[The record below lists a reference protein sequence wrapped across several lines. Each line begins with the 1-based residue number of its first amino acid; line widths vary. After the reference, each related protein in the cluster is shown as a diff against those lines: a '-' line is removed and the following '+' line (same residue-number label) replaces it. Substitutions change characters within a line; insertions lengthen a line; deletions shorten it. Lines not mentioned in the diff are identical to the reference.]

1 MTISDPIGD
10 MLTRIR
16 NAQQKHH
23 PSVSI
28 PSSKFKKFILD
39 ALQREGFISSYDV
52 EKNKESNFE
61 VLKVHLKY
69 VHGSPVI
76 REIKRISKPGRR
88 IYSRFESLPRVL
100 NGLGI
105 SIIST
110 SKGILS
116 DNEARDQKL
125 GGEILCN
132 IS

>member
-16 NAQQKHH
+16 NAQMKQH
-23 PSVSI
+23 PTVLI
-28 PSSKFKKFILD
+28 PASNFKKQVLD
-39 ALQREGFISSYDV
+39 AMEREGFIASYEV
-52 EKNKESNFE
+52 VKESNFE
-61 VLKVHLKY
+61 ELRVNLKY
-69 VHGSPVI
+69 VNGTPVVSEI
-76 REIKRISKPGRR
+76 RRISKPGRR

-110 SKGILS
+110 SKGIFS
-116 DNEARDQKL
+116 DNEARDKKL
-125 GGEILCN
+125 GGEIICN

>member
-1 MTISDPIGD
+1 MQCSERVLFQVT
-10 MLTRIR
+10 MLL
-16 NAQQKHH
+16 KEKD
-23 PSVSI
+23 
-28 PSSKFKKFILD
+28 SS
-39 ALQREGFISSYDV
+39 
-52 EKNKESNFE
+52 FE
-61 VLKVHLKY
+61 ALKVNLKY
-69 VHGSPVI
+69 VHGTPVI

-105 SIIST
+105 AIIST

-125 GGEILCN
+125 GGEIICN

>member
-16 NAQQKHH
+16 NAQIKQH
-23 PSVSI
+23 STVLI
-28 PSSKFKKFILD
+28 PASNFKKQVLD
-39 ALQREGFISSYDV
+39 AMEREGFIASYEV
-52 EKNKESNFE
+52 VKESNFE
-61 VLKVHLKY
+61 ELKVNLKY
-69 VHGSPVI
+69 VHGTPVI
-76 REIKRISKPGRR
+76 REIRRISKPGRR

-110 SKGILS
+110 SKGIFS
-116 DNEARDQKL
+116 DNEARDKKL
-125 GGEILCN
+125 GGEIICN

>member
-16 NAQQKHH
+16 NAQMKQH
-23 PSVSI
+23 PTVLI
-28 PSSKFKKFILD
+28 PASNFKKQVLD
-39 ALQREGFISSYDV
+39 AMEREGFIASYEV
-52 EKNKESNFE
+52 VKESNFE
-61 VLKVHLKY
+61 ELKVNLKY
-69 VHGSPVI
+69 VHGNPVI
-76 REIKRISKPGRR
+76 REIRRISKPGRR

-110 SKGILS
+110 SKGIFS
-116 DNEARDQKL
+116 DNEARDKKL
-125 GGEILCN
+125 GGEIICN

>member
-16 NAQQKHH
+16 NAQMKQH
-23 PSVSI
+23 PTVVI
-28 PSSKFKKFILD
+28 PSSKFKKFLLD
-39 ALQREGFISSYDV
+39 AMHREVFISSYEIV
-52 EKNKESNFE
+52 KEEGKQFE
-61 VLKVHLKY
+61 GLKVNLKY

-88 IYSRFESLPRVL
+88 IYTRFESLPRVL

-125 GGEILCN
+125 GGEIICN

>member
-1 MTISDPIGD
+1 MHYKERVLFLVM
-10 MLTRIR
+10 ML
-16 NAQQKHH
+16 K
-23 PSVSI
+23 
-28 PSSKFKKFILD
+28 
-39 ALQREGFISSYDV
+39 
-52 EKNKESNFE
+52 KNKESNFE

>member
-16 NAQQKHH
+16 NAQMKLH
-23 PSVSI
+23 PTVLI
-28 PSSKFKKFILD
+28 PSSKFKKFVLD
-39 ALQREGFISSYDV
+39 VMQREGFISSYDSV
-52 EKNKESNFE
+52 TEKDSSFE
-61 VLKVHLKY
+61 ALKVNLKY
-69 VHGSPVI
+69 VHGTPVI

-88 IYSRFESLPRVL
+88 IYTRFESLPRVL

-105 SIIST
+105 AIIST

-125 GGEILCN
+125 GGEIICN

>member
-16 NAQQKHH
+16 NAQMKQH
-23 PSVSI
+23 PTVLI
-28 PSSKFKKFILD
+28 PASNFKKQVLD
-39 ALQREGFISSYDV
+39 AMEWEGFIASYEV
-52 EKNKESNFE
+52 VKESNFE
-61 VLKVHLKY
+61 ELKVNLKY
-69 VHGSPVI
+69 VHGTPVI
-76 REIKRISKPGRR
+76 REIRRISKPGRR

-110 SKGILS
+110 SKGIFS
-116 DNEARDQKL
+116 DNEARDKKL
-125 GGEILCN
+125 GGEIICN

>member
-16 NAQQKHH
+16 NAQMKQH
-23 PSVSI
+23 PTVLI
-28 PSSKFKKFILD
+28 PASKFKKQVLD
-39 ALQREGFISSYDV
+39 AMEREGFIASYEV
-52 EKNKESNFE
+52 VKESNFE
-61 VLKVHLKY
+61 ELKVNLKY
-69 VHGSPVI
+69 VHGTPVI
-76 REIKRISKPGRR
+76 REIRRISKPGRR

-110 SKGILS
+110 SKGIFS
-116 DNEARDQKL
+116 DNEARDKKL
-125 GGEILCN
+125 GGEIICN

>member
-16 NAQQKHH
+16 NAQMKQH
-23 PSVSI
+23 PTVLI
-28 PSSKFKKFILD
+28 PASNFKKQVLD
-39 ALQREGFISSYDV
+39 AMEREGFIASYEV
-52 EKNKESNFE
+52 VKESNFE
-61 VLKVHLKY
+61 ELKVNLKY
-69 VHGSPVI
+69 VHGTPVI
-76 REIKRISKPGRR
+76 REIRRISKPGRR

-110 SKGILS
+110 SKGLFS
-116 DNEARDQKL
+116 DNEARDKKL
-125 GGEILCN
+125 GGEIICN

>member
-1 MTISDPIGD
+1 MTITDPIGD

-16 NAQQKHH
+16 NAQMKEH
-23 PSVSI
+23 PTVLI
-28 PSSKFKKFILD
+28 PSSKFKKYVLD
-39 ALQREGFISSYDV
+39 AMQREGFISSYELV
-52 EKNKESNFE
+52 KENENSFE
-61 VLKVHLKY
+61 EFKVNLKY
-69 VHGSPVI
+69 VHGTPVI

-88 IYSRFESLPRVL
+88 IYTKFESLPRVL

-105 SIIST
+105 SILST

-125 GGEILCN
+125 GGEIICS

>member
-16 NAQQKHH
+16 NAQMKQH
-23 PSVSI
+23 PTVSI
-28 PSSKFKKFILD
+28 PSSKFKKYLLD
-39 ALQREGFISSYDV
+39 AMQREGFISSYEV
-52 EKNKESNFE
+52 TKNENGTFES
-61 VLKVHLKY
+61 LKVNLKY
-69 VHGSPVI
+69 VHGNPVI

-125 GGEILCN
+125 GGEIICN

>member
-1 MTISDPIGD
+1 M
-10 MLTRIR
+10 
-16 NAQQKHH
+16 
-23 PSVSI
+23 
-28 PSSKFKKFILD
+28 
-39 ALQREGFISSYDV
+39 QREGYISSYDV

-61 VLKVHLKY
+61 VLKVKLKY

-76 REIKRISKPGRR
+76 REIKIISKPGRR

>member
-16 NAQQKHH
+16 NAQMKQH
-23 PSVSI
+23 PTVVI
-28 PSSKFKKFILD
+28 PSSKFKKFLLD
-39 ALQREGFISSYDV
+39 AMQREGFISSYEIV
-52 EKNKESNFE
+52 KEEGNQFE
-61 VLKVHLKY
+61 GLKVNLKY

-88 IYSRFESLPRVL
+88 IYTRFESLPRVL

-125 GGEILCN
+125 GGEIICN

>member
-16 NAQQKHH
+16 NAQMKQH
-23 PSVSI
+23 PTVLI
-28 PSSKFKKFILD
+28 PASNFKKQVLD
-39 ALQREGFISSYDV
+39 AMEREGFIASYEV
-52 EKNKESNFE
+52 VKESNFE
-61 VLKVHLKY
+61 ELKVNLKY
-69 VHGSPVI
+69 VHGTPVI
-76 REIKRISKPGRR
+76 REIRRIYKPGRR

-110 SKGILS
+110 SKGIFS
-116 DNEARDQKL
+116 DNEARDKKL
-125 GGEILCN
+125 GGEIICN